1 MITITRAPPYLTVQ
15 DAGRRHSRSAG
26 VPPGGAMDTFAL
38 EAANAMVGNP
48 LDAAAL
54 EWALGGGSVR
64 FDRDCAFAIGGATAR
79 AALSVTVVAPCT
91 TTYARAGDE
100 LSIEQILTGRFL
112 YLACHG
118 GVDVPF

>member
-15 DAGRRHSRSAG
+15 DAGRRHSRSSG

-48 LDAAAL
+48 LDAAAF

-64 FDRDCAFAIGGATAR
+64 FERDCAFAIGGATAR
-79 AALSVTVVAPCT
+79 RTLSGRGVAPWATPYTRARGELSVYP
-91 TTYARAGDE
+91 
-100 LSIEQILTGRFL
+100 S
-112 YLACHG
+112 
-118 GVDVPF
+118 